1 MLNFW
6 NVKALVAS
14 STIVAG
20 IAQLIVASFAL
31 SPAQAAPPTATCG
44 YNPDSEKPNP
54 LGMRTLVTLE
64 EADGNTTVKYEQ
76 FPSPVGGGN
85 PPTTIASERQLVFYK
100 TNIAAARQLLLKNPQ
115 YYNELRG
122 YTDAEGF
129 KAINDTLL
137 CRSAQATKPP
147 ISSSSAI
154 ANLPDGDYRFWNGK
168 ASKPISDEELLKQ
181 GGVLFVFHKQGKQV
195 LGSFGQIDNVGSCIK
210 GTVSGNT
217 VTGIAVSYEESTNPS
232 SRNNTFFDPGG
243 FLKLGRWQKG
253 GERGQYENSTLN
265 LAKLNRIN
273 LGSSKPPKSCP

>member
-14 STIVAG
+14 STIVIG
-20 IAQLIVASFAL
+20 IAPLIAASFVP
-31 SPAQAAPPTATCG
+31 SPAQAATPTATCG
-44 YNPDSEKPNP
+44 YNPDSGKPNP

-64 EADGNTTVKYEQ
+64 ETEGNTTVKYEQ

-100 TNIAAARQLLLKNPQ
+100 TN
-115 YYNELRG
+115 
-122 YTDAEGF
+122 
-129 KAINDTLL
+129 
-137 CRSAQATKPP
+137 
-147 ISSSSAI
+147 SSAI
-154 ANLPDGDYRFWNGK
+154 VNLPDGDYRFWNGK

-181 GGVLFVFHKQGKQV
+181 GGVLFVFHKQGKQI

-217 VTGIAVSYEESTNPS
+217 VTGIAVSYEESTNPA
-232 SRNNTFFDPGG
+232 SRNNSFFDPGG
-243 FLKLGRWQKG
+243 FLKLGRWKPDG
-253 GERGQYENSTLN
+253 KRGQYENSTLN

-273 LGSSKPPKSCP
+273 LGSSKPTKSCP